1 MSLND
6 LQLAIQYEFRDSAL
20 QLEALTHPSFR
31 AEYPNTPADNQRL
44 EFLGDAVI
52 QIIVTDRLYQALP
65 LEPEGTLTKIRAA
78 LSKQPTLAGL
88 ARLID
93 LGKNLRL
100 GHGEKQNHGD
110 ERDSILCDA
119 FEALIGAIYLDSDN
133 NLEAPARLL
142 NELIDRYCDDVHQLL
157 QGENPKGEL
166 QEWTQ
171 RKLHLKPVYELK
183 DVSGP
188 DHDRIHTINVMI
200 GDRCYGQGQAGKR
213 QAAEE
218 NAARAALAA
227 IRGGSGPDHEVN
239 PAE

>member
-1 MSLND
+1 MPIND
-6 LQLAIQYEFRDSAL
+6 LQIAIQYEFRDSAL

-93 LGKNLRL
+93 LGKHLRL

-119 FEALIGAIYLDSDN
+119 FEALIGAMYLDSDN
-133 NLEAPARLL
+133 NPEVPSRLL

-188 DHDRIHTINVMI
+188 DHERIHTIKVMI
-200 GDRCYGQGQAGKR
+200 GDHCYGEGRAGKR
-213 QAAEE
+213 QTAEE

-227 IRGGSGPDHEVN
+227 IREGSGSENEVN
-239 PAE
+239 AAE